1 MKRFFCLLMSLMCLC
16 LSAAHATGVDAE
28 DYTVAGKLV
37 KQLWAGSGF
46 SATVSVEIAAREGTQ
61 AMSTLKPIVM
71 DLSYIYVRPT
81 ATETA
86 EHRADVVLLDGESAV
101 SAAHAQIK
109 DGALAV
115 QAGRHQPPTGTAS
128 GKRPR
133 RVGRPPGTGMC
144 WGSWA
149 RACWPRRH
157 AGARLPCG
165 AGRRAHTGRGRAGG
179 CAGELS
185 DPHGPV
191 D

>member
-46 SATVSVEIAAREGTQ
+46 SATVSVEIAAKEGTQ

-101 SAAHAQIK
+101 SAAHAQLK

-115 QAGRHQPPTGTAS
+115 QADVISPDWYSFGEAPAQSGETA
-128 GKRPR
+128 G
-133 RVGRPPGTGMC
+133 

-149 RACWPRRH
+149 RACWPRRV
-157 AGARLPCG
+157 C
-165 AGRRAHTGRGRAGG
+165 RRSPPLRRRPPGSYRVRTGWRMCWRAI
-179 CAGELS
+179 
-185 DPHGPV
+185 
-191 D
+191 

>member
-86 EHRADVVLLDGESAV
+86 EHRADVVLLDGNPLHMDDREVNVVKGDCRCASI
-101 SAAHAQIK
+101 AAASIVAK
-109 DGALAV
+109 ADRDALMCRLAKEYP
-115 QAGRHQPPTGTAS
+115 AYGFEAHKGYAS
-128 GKRPR
+128 PEHIE
-133 RVGRPPGTGMC
+133 
-144 WGSWA
+144 A
-149 RACWPRRH
+149 IRRH
-157 AGARLPCG
+157 GL
-165 AGRRAHTGRGRAGG
+165 T
-179 CAGELS
+179 
-185 DPHGPV
+185 PV
-191 D
+191 HRVTFCTSFMQATLF